1 MCNDI
6 CIQSQI
12 AKNDRAKSAIVD
24 SLYLNYFKVTDVV
37 TGSGDLNQGTK

>member
-1 MCNDI
+1 MI
-6 CIQSQI
+6 FTSKARLQ
-12 AKNDRAKSAIVD
+12 KNGRAKSAIVD